1 MNDQT
6 PKNDSQ
12 IQPLDR
18 REARRLRR
26 AARWTAAGSPGRGSA
41 WVVGII
47 LIVLGA
53 AFLMQNTGVLSIPLN
68 NWWALLLL
76 IPIVGAFSR
85 AWRMYVAAGN
95 RLDVLARGAVI
106 VGLVLTL
113 VMLALLLNLDWAM
126 VGPAILIL
134 IGIGILVSFLLPRAE

>member
-1 MNDQT
+1 
-6 PKNDSQ
+6 
-12 IQPLDR
+12 
-18 REARRLRR
+18 
-26 AARWTAAGSPGRGSA
+26 
-41 WVVGII
+41 VVGII